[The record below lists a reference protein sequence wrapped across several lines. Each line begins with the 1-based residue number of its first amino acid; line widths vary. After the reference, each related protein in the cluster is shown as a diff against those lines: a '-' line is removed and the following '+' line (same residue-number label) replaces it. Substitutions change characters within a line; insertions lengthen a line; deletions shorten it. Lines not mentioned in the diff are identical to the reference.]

1 MTLLTYLLT
10 QVPSQF
16 QETHLLTRFLL
27 CRSEPDNSN
36 YVMVSAK
43 QYGMTKAELQGL
55 NERLVPTELADQGLY
70 FDKALGFPGVSPKY
84 A

>member
-1 MTLLTYLLT
+1 
-10 QVPSQF
+10 
-16 QETHLLTRFLL
+16 
-27 CRSEPDNSN
+27 
-36 YVMVSAK
+36 MVSAN
-43 QYGMTKAELQGL
+43 QFGMTKADEKGL